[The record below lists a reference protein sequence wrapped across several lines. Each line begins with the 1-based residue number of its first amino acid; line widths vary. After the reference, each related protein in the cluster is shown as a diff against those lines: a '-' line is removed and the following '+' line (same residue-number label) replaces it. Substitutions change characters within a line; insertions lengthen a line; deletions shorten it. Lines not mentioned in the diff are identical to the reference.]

1 MARKLRLNISATN
14 VLLASIPLVA
24 MVSLTTASE
33 LAAAEPQS
41 GNSGRPPAGQM
52 CPRGSYVVGFDA
64 AANIVCSPICD
75 RGAVDTDTAC
85 DNGNMQGGH
94 GCPPACQAEA
104 TAAVAGA
111 GVAGT
116 QVGHEEPAPAPAVA
130 APAAPVPEAAV
141 AQAAAPAIA
150 ELTIE
155 EVEPS
160 SVVWGTRELTIAV
173 IGAGFTPESVVLFSG
188 STYEPV
194 VDPSGTRLTVTLPTR
209 DLPLGN
215 YAVTV
220 SDGAGQQD
228 TLKRALI
235 VY

>member
-14 VLLASIPLVA
+14 VILAAIPLVA

-52 CPRGSYVVGFDA
+52 CPRGYYVVGFDA
-64 AANIVCSPICD
+64 AANIICSPICD

-85 DNGNMQGGH
+85 DNGNMQGG
-94 GCPPACQAEA
+94 QAAA

-116 QVGHEEPAPAPAVA
+116 QVGREAPAPAPAVA

-141 AQAAAPAIA
+141 AQAAAPASA

-228 TLKRALI
+228 TLKRALV